1 MTDSE
6 GQPVT
11 DRLQYLVVTRLIEL
25 GTGGKPLSARQ
36 AALRSRGAVSYDT
49 LYRIIRGEHSGRI
62 KDRVAKGI
70 AEALELPLTDV
81 YEAVGAPRPA
91 TRWLWPERFDRLTP
105 YRRGLVES
113 YAAAL
118 LEAEQEGYERG
129 LRDARGA

>member
-6 GQPVT
+6 GQPVA
-11 DRLQYLVVTRLIEL
+11 DRLQHLVVTRLIEL
-25 GTGGKPLSARQ
+25 GTAGKPMSARQ

-49 LYRIIRGEHSGRI
+49 LYRIIRGEHSGRL
-62 KDRVAKGI
+62 KDRVIKGI
-70 AEALELPLTDV
+70 SEALELPAADV
-81 YEAVGAPRPA
+81 YEAVGTPRPQ

-105 YRRGLVES
+105 YRRKLVEN
-113 YAAAL
+113 YASAL